1 MIRIGIQRFGRT
13 RMRIGRLGTG
23 DDKENKIVLQDI
35 QEEVYL
41 L

>member
-1 MIRIGIQRFGRT
+1 MMRIGMQRLVRV

-23 DDKENKIVLQDI
+23 DNKENEIVLENV
-35 QEEVYL
+35 QEEVPL